1 MAKFD
6 LGDFAK
12 TLRNVPDSGTNDQ
25 EQITYLDEALLQG
38 DEKNFYELSEIE
50 GLAANIELIGL
61 QQPIRV
67 RPDPADVGAYLIV
80 SGHRRMAAIRLL
92 KKDNPERW
100 ARVPCIIEDR
110 PEESDAMRELR
121 LIYANSDTR
130 KMSPADIGKQAERV
144 ESLLYELK
152 EQGMDFPGRMRDHVA
167 EACRVSRSK
176 LARLKKISNNLA
188 PCYKSLWDAGHLP
201 EDTADALS
209 SLPEDVQERIKR
221 VCPKKLPSAYNIRRM
236 HDKMERGKDYCAAAF
251 ACPDGSACTHLDK
264 FFRHDL
270 NCGGSWETCGGN
282 ECCVKCRR
290 GGRHAPGDYS
300 AACPDMCAKAKAIY
314 EKTKADKKEA
324 DERKEKKSRREAIAK
339 GMNVAQR
346 IVRAADAAGLSDKS
360 KIQNS
365 YSGIIEIGRLRSVAQ
380 GNVPDSMS
388 NYSLN
393 EIIPYRSSQLAEM
406 AKHLHCSTDYLLGLT
421 DELRPAVPESG
432 QQMMLAGWMPGGT
445 NPAHS
450 CECVVDFELGSS
462 DKAIRRLAKWN
473 NRSERW
479 EFSSG
484 NAIEA
489 QPIKWIEIPADGGEK

>member
-1 MAKFD
+1 MAKTSIADIFKA
-6 LGDFAK
+6 LP
-12 TLRNVPDSGTNDQ
+12 VPESGTNNQ

-92 KKDNPERW
+92 KKDDPEHW
-100 ARVPCIIEDR
+100 AKVPCIIEDR

-152 EQGMDFPGRMRDHVA
+152 EQGMEFPGRMRDYVA

-176 LARLKKISNNLA
+176 LARLKKIANNLA
-188 PCYKSLWDAGHLP
+188 PCYKSLWDAGQLP

-209 SLPEDVQERIKR
+209 SLPEDVQERIRR
-221 VCPKKLPSAYNIRRM
+221 VCPKKLPCAYNIRRM
-236 HDKMERGKDYCAAAF
+236 HDKLEPGKAYCAAAF
-251 ACPDGSACTHLDK
+251 ACPDGAACTHLDK

-270 NCGGSWETCGGN
+270 TCGGNWETCGGN
-282 ECCVKCRR
+282 ECCVKCRS
-290 GGRHAPGDYS
+290 GGAKNPNSYGAD
-300 AACPDMCAKAKAIY
+300 CPDMCAKAKAIY
-314 EKTKADKKEA
+314 EKAKADKKA
-324 DERKEKKSRREAIAK
+324 NDEKQ
-339 GMNVAQR
+339 AQQARSKAASKAQEDAAR

-365 YSGIIEIGRLRSVAQ
+365 YMGAIEIERLRSVAQ

-406 AKHLHCSTDYLLGLT
+406 AKHLHCSTDYLLGLS
-421 DELRPAVPESG
+421 DELLPSVPEPG
-432 QQMMLAGWMPGGT
+432 QQVMLAGWMPGGT

-450 CECVVDFELGSS
+450 CECVVDFELGSGN
-462 DKAIRRLAKWN
+462 KALRQLAKWN
-473 NRSERW
+473 NRAERW
-479 EFSSG
+479 EFSNG

-489 QPIKWIEIPADGGEK
+489 QPIKWIEIPPDGGGK

>member
-221 VCPKKLPSAYNIRRM
+221 VCPKNCLVHII
-236 HDKMERGKDYCAAAF
+236 F
-251 ACPDGSACTHLDK
+251 VACTI
-264 FFRHDL
+264 R
-270 NCGGSWETCGGN
+270 WN
-282 ECCVKCRR
+282 E
-290 GGRHAPGDYS
+290 
-300 AACPDMCAKAKAIY
+300 AK
-314 EKTKADKKEA
+314 TT
-324 DERKEKKSRREAIAK
+324 
-339 GMNVAQR
+339 AQR
-346 IVRAADAAGLSDKS
+346 
-360 KIQNS
+360 
-365 YSGIIEIGRLRSVAQ
+365 RLPALMGV
-380 GNVPDSMS
+380 
-388 NYSLN
+388 
-393 EIIPYRSSQLAEM
+393 LARIWI
-406 AKHLHCSTDYLLGLT
+406 S
-421 DELRPAVPESG
+421 
-432 QQMMLAGWMPGGT
+432 
-445 NPAHS
+445 
-450 CECVVDFELGSS
+450 
-462 DKAIRRLAKWN
+462 
-473 NRSERW
+473 
-479 EFSSG
+479 FS
-484 NAIEA
+484 ATT
-489 QPIKWIEIPADGGEK
+489 

>member
-50 GLAANIELIGL
+50 GLSANIELIGL

-92 KKDNPERW
+92 KKDNPDRW

-144 ESLLYELK
+144 EALLYELK

-188 PCYKSLWDAGHLP
+188 PCYKPLWDAGHLP

-236 HDKMERGKDYCAAAF
+236 HDKMERGKDYCTAAF
-251 ACPDGSACTHLDK
+251 ACPDGNACTHLDK

-270 NCGGSWETCGGN
+270 NCRGNWETCGGN

-290 GGRHAPGDYS
+290 GGLHAPGDYR

-314 EKTKADKKEA
+314 EKAKADKKEE
-324 DERKEKKSRREAIAK
+324 DEREKKKSRREAIAK
-339 GMNVAQR
+339 GMDVAQR

-360 KIQNS
+360 KIQNGF
-365 YSGIIEIGRLRSVAQ
+365 SGIIEIGRLRSVAQ

-388 NYSLN
+388 NHSLN

-421 DELRPAVPESG
+421 DELRPAAPESV
-432 QQMMLAGWMPGGT
+432 QQMMFAGWMPGGT

-450 CECVVDFELGSS
+450 CECVVDFELGGN

-479 EFSSG
+479 EFLNG
-484 NAIEA
+484 NVIEA
-489 QPIKWIEIPADGGEK
+489 QPIKWIEIPANGGEK

>member
-1 MAKFD
+1 MAKTSIADIFKA
-6 LGDFAK
+6 LP
-12 TLRNVPDSGTNDQ
+12 VPESGTNDQ

-92 KKDNPERW
+92 KKDNPEHW
-100 ARVPCIIEDR
+100 AKVPCIIEDR

-152 EQGMDFPGRMRDHVA
+152 EQGMEFPGRMRDHVA

-236 HDKMERGKDYCAAAF
+236 HDKMELGKDYCTAAF

-270 NCGGSWETCGGN
+270 TCNSWECCN
-282 ECCVKCRR
+282 EKECCVKCRL
-290 GGRHAPGDYS
+290 GGLHASVDYS
-300 AACPDMCAKAKAIY
+300 AACHDMCAKAKAIY
-314 EKTKADKKEA
+314 EKAKADKKEK
-324 DERKEKKSRREAIAK
+324 DEQKEKKSRREAIAK
-339 GMNVAQR
+339 GMDVAQR

-360 KIQNS
+360 KIQNG
-365 YSGIIEIGRLRSVAQ
+365 YSGTIEIGRLRSVAQ

-393 EIIPYRSSQLAEM
+393 EIIPYRTSQLAEM

-421 DELRPAVPESG
+421 DELRPAAPESG
-432 QQMMLAGWMPGGT
+432 QQMMFAGWMPGGT

-450 CECVVDFELGSS
+450 CECVVEFELGSS

-479 EFSSG
+479 EFSNG
-484 NAIEA
+484 NAIET